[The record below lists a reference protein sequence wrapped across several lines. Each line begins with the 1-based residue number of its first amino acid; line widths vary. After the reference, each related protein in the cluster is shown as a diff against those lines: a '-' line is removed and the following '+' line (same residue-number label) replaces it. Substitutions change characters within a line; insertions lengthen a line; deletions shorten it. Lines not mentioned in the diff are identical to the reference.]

1 MTNLIERM
9 REELVRRNYAQTTI
23 RTYLRV
29 VEEFRKF
36 IGKRLDRATA
46 DDIRHYHA
54 HLLGERKLAPH
65 TVVQRVAAVRFL
77 YCKTLKRREMREDL
91 PYPRNYDRKLPVVLS
106 PEEVARLIDGA
117 RNLYHRAL
125 LMTVYSCGLRR
136 IEASRLKVSDIDSQR
151 MMIRITQGKGGVDRD
166 VPLSPALLE
175 TLRQYWRWMRPKTY
189 LFPGTENGWRVDR
202 PITAKMVWVAVDY
215 AAKRAGIQKRVSPHV
230 LRHSYAT
237 HQLEAGVDLKTLQV
251 LLGHLDLETTSRY
264 LHLSQKHLQA
274 VSTPLDR
281 LTSLNRSANV
291 PLSRKKIRKPE

>member
-1 MTNLIERM
+1 MTKLIQQM
-9 REELVRRNYAQTTI
+9 REELVRRNYAENTI
-23 RTYLRV
+23 HSYLRII
-29 VEEFRKF
+29 EDFGRF

-46 DDIRHYHA
+46 DDIRHFHA
-54 HLLGERKLAPH
+54 HLLGERKLAPR

-77 YCKTLKRREMREDL
+77 YCKALKRRDMKEDL
-91 PYPRNYDRKLPVVLS
+91 PYPRNYRRKLPVVLS
-106 PEEVARLIDGA
+106 PEEVGRLIDCA
-117 RNLYHRAL
+117 RNLYHRAM

-136 IEASRLKVSDIDSQR
+136 IEACRLKVSDIDSKR
-151 MMIRITQGKGGVDRD
+151 MMIRVTHGKGGVDRD

-175 TLRQYWRWMRPKTY
+175 TLRQYWRWMRPQTY

-202 PITAKMVWVAVDY
+202 PITAKMVWAAVDY
-215 AAKRAGIQKRVSPHV
+215 AAKRAGIDKHVSPHI

-251 LLGHLDLETTSRY
+251 LLGHDDLATTSRY

-281 LTSLNRSANV
+281 ICVVNHAAQI
-291 PLSRKKIRKPE
+291 PLSRKLRRPE